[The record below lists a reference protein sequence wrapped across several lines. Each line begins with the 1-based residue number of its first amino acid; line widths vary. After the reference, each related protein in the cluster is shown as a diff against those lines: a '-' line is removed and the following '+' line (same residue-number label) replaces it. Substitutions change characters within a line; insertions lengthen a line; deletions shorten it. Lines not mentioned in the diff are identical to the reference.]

1 MQGFGI
7 LAQGIVAIIT
17 IAAFETAIKQ
27 DINNLD
33 YVWRICLGMG
43 AVPGMFALY
52 SRITIPESPRFT
64 IEIDGDIER
73 AAIDVD
79 IVKGGKVPES
89 DVMRVGE
96 NRMTFRELISYMC
109 KRKNFFVLMGTC
121 LPRFALN
128 VAFYGI
134 NLNSGIILQAIGF
147 SSGSDV
153 YTTLLHSAIGQV
165 VIALLGSIPGY
176 WYMILSL
183 LITHRLAKHS
193 IN

>member
-89 DVMRVGE
+89 DVLRVGE

-109 KRKNFFVLMGTC
+109 KRKNFFVFMGTC

-176 WYMILSL
+176 L
-183 LITHRLAKHS
+183 
-193 IN
+193 